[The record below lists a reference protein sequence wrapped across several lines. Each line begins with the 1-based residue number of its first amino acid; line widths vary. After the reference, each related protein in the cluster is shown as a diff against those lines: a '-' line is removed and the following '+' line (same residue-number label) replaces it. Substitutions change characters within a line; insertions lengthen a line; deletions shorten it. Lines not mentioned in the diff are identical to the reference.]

1 MGSAVAEMGLELEL
15 CAMRTVGSFVK
26 EASAIESGDGGRA
39 TRLEAS
45 IKSLEEEKRKIDA
58 FRRELPL
65 CMRLLSEG
73 PREEQS
79 NLECKNRRSGA
90 ALLLFKGLPP
100 LAASSMTEDKPTAS
114 LPELSLQSAVIKS
127 NPDVVTP
134 VTVDHRGGSAKGA
147 RKSPELFR
155 ATLSVQS
162 QQQPPRKERRC
173 WSQDLHRRFVL
184 AIEQLGGTQV
194 PLLWVREEQQYTSS
208 SQQSISQAGSPM
220 SPLQLAGST
229 RALSVIAADSSE
241 EDGRSESY
249 SWSCK
254 KEIPPLRV
262 FYYLR
267 SISIVRRA
275 PKLSFPAITVRQQ
288 GTDEACASLIRNLI
302 LLFLGRSKRRSMSP
316 STSSPCAA
324 CKLLRRK
331 CTPACVFA
339 PYFPP
344 DQPTKF
350 ASVHRVFGASNV
362 AKLLNELSP
371 SQREDA
377 VNSLAYE
384 AEARLHDP
392 VYGCVGYIWLLQH
405 QLNQVQRDLYDAKK
419 ELSTYLST
427 PIADP
432 QKPAHRLLHYRQRL
446 QGASPSAAPPT
457 VTVMTLGLATP
468 EASSHQQILMH
479 ELQQQMAAVQQIA
492 ATAVASTREQEMVR
506 SYEQQQK
513 ELARFRPVSM
523 EGGGRGYCPT
533 AFDGLSCVQQQ
544 HTPKQQVLQMGRS
557 SGHDHER
564 SGGLAPDTCRLSFPG
579 KS

>member
-249 SWSCK
+249 SW
-254 KEIPPLRV
+254 R
-262 FYYLR
+262 
-267 SISIVRRA
+267 
-275 PKLSFPAITVRQQ
+275 
-288 GTDEACASLIRNLI
+288 
-302 LLFLGRSKRRSMSP
+302 
-316 STSSPCAA
+316 
-324 CKLLRRK
+324 
-331 CTPACVFA
+331 
-339 PYFPP
+339 
-344 DQPTKF
+344 
-350 ASVHRVFGASNV
+350 
-362 AKLLNELSP
+362 
-371 SQREDA
+371 
-377 VNSLAYE
+377 
-384 AEARLHDP
+384 
-392 VYGCVGYIWLLQH
+392 
-405 QLNQVQRDLYDAKK
+405 
-419 ELSTYLST
+419 
-427 PIADP
+427 
-432 QKPAHRLLHYRQRL
+432 
-446 QGASPSAAPPT
+446 
-457 VTVMTLGLATP
+457 
-468 EASSHQQILMH
+468 
-479 ELQQQMAAVQQIA
+479 
-492 ATAVASTREQEMVR
+492 
-506 SYEQQQK
+506 
-513 ELARFRPVSM
+513 
-523 EGGGRGYCPT
+523 
-533 AFDGLSCVQQQ
+533 
-544 HTPKQQVLQMGRS
+544 
-557 SGHDHER
+557 
-564 SGGLAPDTCRLSFPG
+564 
-579 KS
+579 